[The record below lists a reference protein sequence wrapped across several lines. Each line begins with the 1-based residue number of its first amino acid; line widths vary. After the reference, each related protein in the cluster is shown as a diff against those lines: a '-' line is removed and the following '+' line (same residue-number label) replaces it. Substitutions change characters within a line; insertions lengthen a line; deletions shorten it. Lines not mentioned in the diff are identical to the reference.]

1 MSSEVGSTRHVAWPV
16 LFAELNDMLDAVLSN
31 SMSWIPERWE
41 RWMDRVCEHLT
52 AVQTHRDDFQWEILR
67 SVS

>member
-1 MSSEVGSTRHVAWPV
+1 V
-16 LFAELNDMLDAVLSN
+16 LFASLNDMLDSVVTS

-41 RWMDRVCEHLT
+41 RWMGLVREHLT
-52 AVQTHRDDFQWEILR
+52 AVQAHRDDLQWEILG

>member
-1 MSSEVGSTRHVAWPV
+1 V
-16 LFAELNDMLDAVLSN
+16 LFASLNDMLDAVLSS

-41 RWMDRVCEHLT
+41 RWMDRVREHLT
-52 AVQTHRDDFQWEILR
+52 AVQAHRDDFQWEILG